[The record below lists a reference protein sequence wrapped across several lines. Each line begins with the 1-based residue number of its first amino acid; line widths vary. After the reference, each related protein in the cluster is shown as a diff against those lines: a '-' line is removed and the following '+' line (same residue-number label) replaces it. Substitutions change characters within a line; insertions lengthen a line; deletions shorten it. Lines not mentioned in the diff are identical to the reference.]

1 MLEKP
6 ITKRL
11 VLTSLFWKFM
21 ERAGLQI
28 GQFIISIILA
38 RLLSPND
45 YGAVA
50 LLTIFIQI
58 AFVFVQSGLGTA
70 LVQKKDADET
80 DFSSVFYL
88 SFIIASLC
96 YTLIF
101 FTAPSVARFYELDI
115 LKPAL
120 RVLALSLFFNAFTTV
135 QYAIISKT
143 MQFKRFFYSSLGG
156 VFGSG
161 LLGIVLAFKN
171 FGVWALVA
179 QQLSNTIFIF
189 IILFITLD
197 WKPRLLF
204 SLRKV
209 KALFSFGWKLLLS
222 SLIDTGFNNIYG
234 LIIGKRFSSET
245 LGFYTRGQQ
254 FPQVIASNLD
264 GSIQSVL
271 LPTYSAKNDDVEAV
285 KKIAR
290 QSISTSAFFL
300 VPAMFGLAAIAKP
313 LVTLILTE
321 KWLPSVPFLQ
331 LACIFYSW
339 RTLQTTNLT
348 AINALGYSNIYLRLE
363 IIKKTVSLIALCIT
377 VPLGIMAMAIGEVF
391 TSFLCTIIN
400 ASPNKKLMNYSY
412 LEQIKDML
420 PSYILSILMFALVLL
435 CSYLPF
441 ARSITLI
448 LQILVGALSYTLLSV
463 LFNKKQTQFILATI
477 KGFKSG
483 K

>member
-1 MLEKP
+1 MTEQS

-21 ERAGLQI
+21 ERAGLQL

-38 RLLSPND
+38 RLLTPND

-70 LVQKKDADET
+70 LVQKKNADET
-80 DFSSVFYL
+80 DFSSVFYV
-88 SFIIASLC
+88 SFLIACIC
-96 YTLIF
+96 YLIIF
-101 FTAPSVARFYELDI
+101 FIAPFIANFYKQDI
-115 LKPAL
+115 LKPAI
-120 RVLALSLFFNAFTTV
+120 RVLALTLFFNSFTTV
-135 QYAIISKT
+135 QYAIVSKT

-161 LLGIVLAFKN
+161 VIGILLAFWG
-171 FGVWALVA
+171 FGIWALVF
-179 QQLSNTIFIF
+179 QQLLNTVFIF
-189 IILFITLD
+189 VILFFSLK

-204 SLRKV
+204 SIHKV

-234 LIIGKRFSSET
+234 LIIGKRFSSEA

-271 LPTYSAKNDDVEAV
+271 FPTYSAKNDDVEAV

-300 VPAMFGLAAIAKP
+300 VPAMFGLAAIARP
-313 LVTLILTE
+313 LVSLILTE

-348 AINALGYSNIYLRLE
+348 AINALGYSNIFLRLE
-363 IIKKTVSLIALCIT
+363 IIKKSISVLVLLITI
-377 VPLGIMAMAIGEVF
+377 PQGILAMAIGEVF
-391 TSFLCTIIN
+391 NSFLCTIIN

-412 LEQIKDML
+412 LEQLKDMA
-420 PSYILSILMFALVLL
+420 PSYILSSIMFVVLIFISKLNFSAL
-435 CSYLPF
+435 F
-441 ARSITLI
+441 IMF
-448 LQILVGALSYTLLSV
+448 LQIFAGIGIYTVLSI
-463 LFNKKQTQFILATI
+463 LFNKTQGMYILNTI
-477 KGFKSG
+477 KGLK

>member
-1 MLEKP
+1 MSKP
-6 ITKRL
+6 QITKKL
-11 VLTSLFWKFM
+11 VLSSLFWKFF

-38 RLLSPND
+38 RLLSPTD

-50 LLTIFIQI
+50 LITIFIQI

-70 LVQKKDADET
+70 LVQKQDADET

-88 SFIIASLC
+88 SIFIASLC
-96 YTLIF
+96 YLLIYLA
-101 FTAPSVARFYELDI
+101 APFIASFYELEI
-115 LKPAL
+115 LKKAL
-120 RVLALSLFFNAFTTV
+120 RVLSLSLFFNAFTTV
-135 QYAIISKT
+135 QYAIISRT
-143 MQFKRFFYSSLGG
+143 MQFKRFFFSSLGG
-156 VFGSG
+156 VIGSG
-161 LLGIVLAFKN
+161 IIGISLAFL
-171 FGVWALVA
+171 GYGIWALVY

-189 IILFITLD
+189 IILFFTLD

-204 SLRKV
+204 SFNKV
-209 KALFSFGWKLLLS
+209 KNLFSFGWKLLLS
-222 SLIDTGFNNIYG
+222 SLIDTAFNNIYG
-234 LIIGKRFSSET
+234 LVIGKRFSSET

-271 LPTYSAKNDDVEAV
+271 LPTYSAKNDNTEAV
-285 KKIAR
+285 KHIAR

-313 LVTLILTE
+313 LVVLVLTD

-363 IIKKTVSLIALCIT
+363 IIKKFLALLTLLITI
-377 VPLGIMAMAIGEVF
+377 PFGIMAMAIGEVF
-391 TSFLCTIIN
+391 NSFICTIIN
-400 ASPNKKLMNYSY
+400 ASPNNKLMNYSY
-412 LEQIKDML
+412 LEQIKDMA
-420 PSYILSILMFALVLL
+420 PSYISSILMFFIVSLV
-435 CSYLPF
+435 SYLPF
-441 ARSITLI
+441 GTLI
-448 LQILVGALSYTLLSV
+448 LMLMQILIGAISYMLLSYI
-463 LFNKKQTQFILATI
+463 FNKKQWNYVISMI
-477 KGFKSG
+477 KGLK

>member
-1 MLEKP
+1 MSKP
-6 ITKRL
+6 QITKKL
-11 VLTSLFWKFM
+11 VLSSLFWKFF

-38 RLLSPND
+38 RLLSPTD

-50 LLTIFIQI
+50 LITIFIQI

-70 LVQKKDADET
+70 LVQKQDADET

-88 SFIIASLC
+88 SIFIASLC
-96 YTLIF
+96 YLLIYLA
-101 FTAPSVARFYELDI
+101 APFIASFYELEI

-120 RVLALSLFFNAFTTV
+120 RVLSLSLFFNAFTTV
-135 QYAIISKT
+135 QYAIISRT
-143 MQFKRFFYSSLGG
+143 MQFKRFFFSSLGG
-156 VFGSG
+156 VIGSG
-161 LLGIVLAFKN
+161 IIGISLAFL
-171 FGVWALVA
+171 GYGIWALVY

-189 IILFITLD
+189 IILFFTLD

-204 SLRKV
+204 SFNKV
-209 KALFSFGWKLLLS
+209 KNLFSFGWKLLLS
-222 SLIDTGFNNIYG
+222 SLIDTAFNNIYG
-234 LIIGKRFSSET
+234 LVIGKRFSSET

-271 LPTYSAKNDDVEAV
+271 LPTYSAKNDNTDAV
-285 KKIAR
+285 KHIAR

-313 LVTLILTE
+313 LVVLVLTD

-363 IIKKTVSLIALCIT
+363 IIKKFLALLTLLITI
-377 VPLGIMAMAIGEVF
+377 PFGIMAMAIGEVF
-391 TSFLCTIIN
+391 NSFICTIIN

-412 LEQIKDML
+412 LEQIKDMA
-420 PSYILSILMFALVLL
+420 PSYISSILMFFIVSLV
-435 CSYLPF
+435 SYLPF
-441 ARSITLI
+441 GTLI
-448 LQILVGALSYTLLSV
+448 LMLMQILIGAISYMLLSYI
-463 LFNKKQTQFILATI
+463 FNKKQWNYVISMI
-477 KGFKSG
+477 KGLK

>member
-1 MLEKP
+1 MSEQHISK
-6 ITKRL
+6 KL
-11 VLTSLFWKFM
+11 VLTSLLWKFL
-21 ERAGLQI
+21 ERAGLQV
-28 GQFIISIILA
+28 GQFVISVILA
-38 RLLSPND
+38 RLLSPSD

-50 LLTIFIQI
+50 LITIFIQI

-70 LVQKKDADET
+70 LIQKKDVDET

-88 SFIIASLC
+88 SLIIASVC
-96 YTLIF
+96 YVLIF
-101 FTAPSVARFYELDI
+101 FAAPIIATFYKLEV

-120 RVLALSLFFNAFTTV
+120 RVLSLSLFFNAFTTV

-143 MQFKRFFYSSLGG
+143 MQFKRFFFSSLGG
-156 VFGSG
+156 VIGSG
-161 LLGIVLAFKN
+161 LIGIALALLGYGI
-171 FGVWALVA
+171 WALVF

-189 IILFITLD
+189 IILFVSLD

-204 SLRKV
+204 SFYKV
-209 KALFSFGWKLLLS
+209 KNLFSFGWKLLVS
-222 SLIDTGFNNIYG
+222 ALIDTGFNNIYG
-234 LIIGKRFSSET
+234 LVIGRRFSSDA

-254 FPQVIASNLD
+254 FPQVIAANLD

-271 LPTYSAKNDDVEAV
+271 MPTYSAKNDDTEAV

-300 VPAMFGLAAIAKP
+300 VPSMFGLAAIAKP
-313 LVTLILTE
+313 LVVLVLTD

-348 AINALGYSNIYLRLE
+348 AINALGYSNIFLRLE
-363 IIKKTVSLIALCIT
+363 IIKKTLSILALLIT

-412 LEQIKDML
+412 PEQLIDMT
-420 PSYILSILMFALVLL
+420 PSYILSLIMFIIVMLVSKLPLQNIILM
-435 CSYLPF
+435 PIQI
-441 ARSITLI
+441 IT
-448 LQILVGALSYTLLSV
+448 GAAAYALLSFI
-463 LFNKKQTQFILATI
+463 FNKKQLDYILQMI
-477 KGFKSG
+477 KGLK